1 MMKQVALLSS
11 SSSSSPP
18 KSNTTTSQKLEFSKD
33 MTIKGKK
40 NSKVKIVTNKKR
52 HNYWGNIF
60 RRKRIMSEYF
70 SDSAFGSQSDT
81 KIELYNPW
89 EDPELLQKQIK
100 LKYLEY
106 QYDENE
112 IMPTTPSPNNNN
124 NNNKFDISKV
134 SFMHEPP
141 PPPKDT
147 YHNNKNEDIE

>member
-11 SSSSSPP
+11 NPT
-18 KSNTTTSQKLEFSKD
+18 NITHQKLEFSKN

-40 NSKVKIVTNKKR
+40 NSKVKIVTNKRR

-89 EDPELLQKQIK
+89 EDDKLMQKYRSKKI
-100 LKYLEY
+100 LEY
-106 QYDENE
+106 EYDENE
-112 IMPTTPSPNNNN
+112 IMPTNLSFVHDPN
-124 NNNKFDISKV
+124 
-134 SFMHEPP
+134 
-141 PPPKDT
+141 T
-147 YHNNKNEDIE
+147 YHNNNKEQTD

>member
-1 MMKQVALLSS
+1 MMRQAVALFPAESDKPTV
-11 SSSSSPP
+11 SP
-18 KSNTTTSQKLEFSKD
+18 SQFTFEKG

-40 NSKVKIVTNKKR
+40 NSKVKIIANRKK

-89 EDPELLQKQIK
+89 EDEEKMQKHRFMQFI
-100 LKYLEY
+100 EY

-112 IMPTTPSPNNNN
+112 TMPPTTKDKISFMNDPESFSKQQQKQ
-124 NNNKFDISKV
+124 NNK
-134 SFMHEPP
+134 E
-141 PPPKDT
+141 
-147 YHNNKNEDIE
+147 EDKKQE